1 MDDGDGMFKKFIKF
15 VLSAID
21 KFKTGAML
29 LSNNQQLK
37 EEHNRMSPEQ
47 ITDRRDQI
55 SKYLEQNPDATATE
69 ISQMLN
75 IPNTSVR
82 RHMVAL
88 IGNTNSGRLAAKKSA
103 PATDLT
109 IKKLEGEVK
118 QWKKKYNES
127 LSVLNEKDKQLE
139 VLAALGDVTSEDP
152 IKTASQRIRE
162 VVPVIVAS
170 DWHIEETV
178 SAAITNGKNE
188 YNPEIAERSVR
199 QFFDNA
205 AVLVNQTKQNS
216 KVNTVVLAFL
226 GDIINGVLRN
236 EDLQNNAETP
246 IDATVTARALIYKG
260 IKHLVKAT
268 GCNLKVICCVG
279 NHGRITEK
287 VFPSN
292 QVHQSLEYLIYKTI
306 QRDFRDDPKVC
317 IEVPETWYYIQDIFG
332 VLVRFHHGH
341 VFKFNGGIGGIA
353 VPVQRKI
360 SQLNLIERAD
370 LDVCGHFHSMQTFN
384 NCILNGS
391 LVGANGY
398 SMSLGIPFEP
408 PRQTFFLIDSKYGR
422 SVVTPIFIDRNV
434 KKDPISKI

>member
-1 MDDGDGMFKKFIKF
+1 MN
-15 VLSAID
+15 LSPSQIAERRKAIAD
-21 KFKTGAML
+21 
-29 LSNNQQLK
+29 
-37 EEHNRMSPEQ
+37 
-47 ITDRRDQI
+47 
-55 SKYLEQNPDATATE
+55 YLEGNPEATATE

-82 RHMVAL
+82 RHLMA
-88 IGNTNSGRLAAKKSA
+88 ITGGKRKTNKIAKRVNNPSEDLAVKNLSN
-103 PATDLT
+103 
-109 IKKLEGEVK
+109 EVK
-118 QWKKKYNES
+118 YWKKKYTDS
-127 LSVLNEKDKQLE
+127 LDVINDKNSQLE
-139 VLAALGDVTSEDP
+139 VLASLNTVPDNDP
-152 IKTASQRIRE
+152 IKSASKKVRE

-170 DWHIEETV
+170 DWHIEEKV

-188 YNPEIAERSVR
+188 YNPEIAEKSVR

-205 AVLVNQTKQNS
+205 AVLVNQAKMTS

-236 EDLQNNAETP
+236 EDLQTNAETP

-260 IKHLVKAT
+260 IKHLVKLT
-268 GCNLKVICCVG
+268 GCNLRVVCLVG

-287 VFPSN
+287 IFPSN

-306 QRDFRDDPKVC
+306 ERDFRDDPKVTV
-317 IEVPETWYYIQDIFG
+317 EVPETWYYIMDIFG

-360 SQLNLIERAD
+360 SQLNQIERAD

-398 SMSLGIPFEP
+398 SMSLGIPYEP
-408 PRQTFFLIDSKYGR
+408 PRQTYFQIDSKYGR
-422 SVVTPIFIDRNV
+422 SVVTPIFIDREV
-434 KKDPISKI
+434 KKDPITKI